1 MKRRPNPYKA
11 QGSASQANVTD
22 NPPRLRFNVACYF
35 EVGLLIV
42 ALLLG
47 ILFDYPLADHL
58 AWNLNDLLLGALAAI
73 PPLVV
78 ILGLTH
84 SGWHVFGGLKRV
96 VEIRIRPLFVGWT
109 WWQLGV
115 LSILAGIA
123 EECFFRGLI
132 QGGLVNAGGMLLGI
146 LAASVFFGMAH
157 LLTNAY
163 GIMAAL
169 IGAYLG
175 ALLVW
180 KGNLMIPITTHA
192 VYDFAALGWIMR
204 KKP

>member
-1 MKRRPNPYKA
+1 
-11 QGSASQANVTD
+11 
-22 NPPRLRFNVACYF
+22 
-35 EVGLLIV
+35 
-42 ALLLG
+42 
-47 ILFDYPLADHL
+47 
-58 AWNLNDLLLGALAAI
+58 
-73 PPLVV
+73 
-78 ILGLTH
+78 
-84 SGWHVFGGLKRV
+84 

-146 LAASVFFGMAH
+146 LAASVLFGMAH

-180 KGNLMIPITTHA
+180 RGNLLVPITTHA
-192 VYDFAALGWIMR
+192 VYDFVALVWIMR
-204 KKP
+204 KP